1 MICISP
7 VRNTIPF
14 ERQVK
19 AIYILGDDT
28 KTSEGRKCYNEV
40 FGSKNSGGYP
50 SGQVLRFIPEISD
63 PQYPVSPAMRA
74 KVIKMMSKENSFLN
88 SVVTIPTTT
97 ITGLHVYNDDIG
109 HSLCQ
114 ILMGLQIGADKD
126 APLFLSVEE
135 RLWGAAGY

>member
-1 MICISP
+1 M
-7 VRNTIPF
+7 
-14 ERQVK
+14 
-19 AIYILGDDT
+19 L
-28 KTSEGRKCYNEV
+28 EGRKCYNKV

-114 ILMGLQIGADKD
+114 ILMGLWIGADKE